1 MSLPAP
7 DILLVED
14 NPTDADL
21 VMIAHRLNKS
31 AYTIQVVRDGVAALD
46 FLLGGGTGSEG
57 AQLPLPRLVLLDL
70 HLPRLNGFEVLER
83 LRADERTRLLPVI
96 IFSSSEQESDV
107 GKSHR
112 LGANGYLRKPSNFQ
126 TLREILTQIERDW
139 LKADHSESDRSGFT
153 LVELLVVVAIIAI
166 LPALLLPALGRA
178 KANLL
183 DNALKFSARAN
194 PP

>member
-1 MSLPAP
+1 MSLPVP

-14 NPTDADL
+14 NSNDADL

-46 FLLGGGTGSEG
+46 FLLGGGAGFEG
-57 AQLPLPRLVLLDL
+57 AQPPLPKLVLLDL

-107 GKSHR
+107 SKSHQ
-112 LGANGYLRKPSNFQ
+112 LGANGYVRKPSSFE
-126 TLREILTQIERDW
+126 TLRKTLSQLEQDW
-139 LKADHSESDRSGFT
+139 LKAG
-153 LVELLVVVAIIAI
+153 
-166 LPALLLPALGRA
+166 
-178 KANLL
+178 
-183 DNALKFSARAN
+183 
-194 PP
+194 

>member
-14 NPTDADL
+14 NSTDAEL

-31 AYTIQVVRDGVAALD
+31 ACTIQVVRDGVAALE
-46 FLLGGGTGSEG
+46 FLLSGGAGSES

-96 IFSSSEQESDV
+96 IFSSSAQESDV
-107 GKSHR
+107 SKSLQ
-112 LGANGYLRKPSNFQ
+112 LGANGYVRKPSNFD

-139 LKADHSESDRSGFT
+139 LKGDQN
-153 LVELLVVVAIIAI
+153 
-166 LPALLLPALGRA
+166 PAQGGLFAE
-178 KANLL
+178 
-183 DNALKFSARAN
+183 
-194 PP
+194 

>member
-1 MSLPAP
+1 MSISAP

-14 NPTDADL
+14 NPNDADL

-46 FLLGGGTGSEG
+46 FLLGGGTGSER
-57 AQLPLPRLVLLDL
+57 AQQPLPRLVLLDL

-107 GKSHR
+107 SKSHR

-178 KANLL
+178 KANPL